1 LICVAVV
8 IAACFRKQTKKGE
21 PVSMDILKFFKK
33 GGLRE
38 ISEIVIEEVLGSGNF
53 GKFNNVLL

>member
-1 LICVAVV
+1 VALV
-8 IAACFRKQTKKGE
+8 ILACFRKQTKKGD
-21 PVSMDILKFFKK
+21 SIALNTLAFFKK

-38 ISEIVIEEVLGSGNF
+38 ITEIVIEEVLGSGNF